1 MLYSIKTYGKD
12 FLLDFYT
19 KEKLLV
25 PESFVE
31 HWLPQLRDVEFV
43 PEPLLTKAAL
53 DAATSAEWKETPSPR
68 QEGGLLDAY
77 YRKVN

>member
-1 MLYSIKTYGKD
+1 MLYSIKTHDKG
-12 FLLDFYT
+12 FLLDPCT

-43 PEPLLTKAAL
+43 PEPLLTKAVL
-53 DAATSAEWKETPSPR
+53 DAATESDKS
-68 QEGGLLDAY
+68 
-77 YRKVN
+77 